1 MKRTSFA
8 VVLAGMS
15 LVASGCWESPRTV
28 RPADNLNTRNDN
40 VSNTNSNR
48 SSNVSNTTQPSNSN
62 MNKTTETGFFA
73 NLPTGFQNPT
83 DDVGKKLLREYGSVF
98 VARGGAFP
106 PKTVV
111 FRDESDVSAFQNSLG
126 KTSARIGNFDL
137 ELQTAAMAA
146 LKDAIAD
153 AQKKGLKITP
163 RGADSAKRTYNE
175 TVSLWK
181 SRVDPALTHWV
192 AKGRL
197 TQTEADRIRNLPT
210 YEQVKEVLS
219 LEDKGI
225 FFAKDLSKSII
236 YSVAPPGTSQH
247 LSLLALD
254 VSEFENADV
263 RRILA
268 EHGWFQTVTSD
279 LPHFT
284 YLGAKESELPGLGL
298 KKMSNA
304 GRDFWVPN
312 I

>member
-1 MKRTSFA
+1 MKRYIQLFLFA
-8 VVLAGMS
+8 GLSLA
-15 LVASGCWESPRTV
+15 VSGCWQSPRTV
-28 RPADNLNTRNDN
+28 RPADNLNSRN
-40 VSNTNSNR
+40 VSEDNSNR
-48 SSNVSNTTQPSNSN
+48 VRPTATSTPSSNSN
-62 MNKTTETGFFA
+62 MDKPTQTGFFA
-73 NLPTGFQNPT
+73 NLPTDFQNPT
-83 DDVGKKLLREYGSVF
+83 DNVGKKLLKEYGSVF
-98 VARGGAFP
+98 IARGGAFP

-111 FRDESDVSAFQNSLG
+111 FKDDADVSAFQNSLG
-126 KTSARIGNFDL
+126 KTSAKIGNFEL

-146 LKDAIAD
+146 LKDAISA
-153 AQKKGLKITP
+153 AQAKGLKITP

-192 AKGRL
+192 SKGRL
-197 TQTEADRIRNLPT
+197 TQAEADKIKALST
-210 YEQVKEVLS
+210 FEQVNEVLK
-219 LEDKGI
+219 LEEKGI
-225 FFAKDLSKSII
+225 FFALDLSKSII

-247 LSLLALD
+247 LSMLALD

-268 EHGWFQTVTSD
+268 DHGWFQTVASD

-298 KKMSNA
+298 KKVSNA